1 MFKHILVPLD
11 GSFLAEAALPPA
23 LALAAKFGGEIT
35 LLRVTSMSTIY
46 YADPYGGGA
55 ELLVEMRQQARAETA
70 EYLKARKGELRQQ
83 GYIVHTQA
91 LEGESP
97 ADAILDVAESQHVD
111 TIVMSTHGRGGLAR
125 WVYGSV
131 ADKVL
136 RHADVPILLV
146 RAKEEMAEKKVTEA
160 KAGVEPI
167 IEPAF

>member
-23 LALAAKFGGEIT
+23 LALAAKFGSTLT
-35 LLRVTSMSTIY
+35 LLRVTSVPSVY

-55 ELLVEMRQQARAETA
+55 ELLVEMREQARADTA
-70 EYLKARKGELRQQ
+70 AYLKARKGELRQQ
-83 GYIVHTQA
+83 GYTVHTQA

-97 ADAILDVAESQHVD
+97 ADAILEVAESQKVD
-111 TIVMSTHGRGGLAR
+111 TIVMSTHGRGGVAR

-136 RHADVPILLV
+136 RHAEVPILLV
-146 RAKEEMAEKKVTEA
+146 RAKEERVDEKAAEA
-160 KAGVEPI
+160 KTKAASIVEP
-167 IEPAF
+167 AY